1 MREKGASLGMEPSYA
16 DFRRRLDDVL
26 GRRDPRA
33 LRDFLIAEGEWE
45 PDTTTDPERALWMM
59 IATSPALAALH
70 DEATQWLTDHG
81 YDEEARLLRG
91 GASRQS
97 GRSRDATGG
106 SHRPGAS
113 KPGRRDAH
121 RDPHAPRTRR

>member
-1 MREKGASLGMEPSYA
+1 MEPSYA

-33 LRDFLIAEGEWE
+33 LRDFLVAEGEWE

-91 GASRQS
+91 GASR
-97 GRSRDATGG
+97 RSRDATGG

-113 KPGRRDAH
+113 KPGRRDGH